1 MLSLVSALLHFIL
14 IASDPSWSCASSH
27 RDPGVAGTYY
37 LYCSQVS
44 PEGVELIDVGRFIPD
59 VPRARRVK
67 P

>member
-1 MLSLVSALLHFIL
+1 MITLLSAIFHFAL
-14 IASDPSWSCASSH
+14 IASDPSWSCALSH

-44 PEGVELIDVGRFIPD
+44 PSGVELIDVGRFVPD
-59 VPRARRVK
+59 VPRKKA